1 MHALDFVK
9 KTCPPWDDYLA
20 HIGRYADGSARS
32 KVANAVRDAH
42 QYDDDVV
49 AASIDH
55 HHSPGTKSA
64 GVFFSYAVDLSL
76 YFRRMYATVSVAQME
91 DMSR

>member
-32 KVANAVRDAH
+32 KVANAVRDGRDAH
-42 QYDDDVV
+42 QYDDEKDDT
-49 AASIDH
+49 SH
-55 HHSPGTKSA
+55 
-64 GVFFSYAVDLSL
+64 
-76 YFRRMYATVSVAQME
+76 
-91 DMSR
+91 